1 MDQRESSVEERED
14 EEGELSMV
22 GEAGEDAERKK
33 GGREEDEGELGV
45 VLVRMGAKREVN
57 GVEDDDVETDESA
70 GEEVEEGG
78 RWVVLRLVGL
88 LGRGD

>member
-33 GGREEDEGELGV
+33 GGLEEDEGELGV

-57 GVEDDDVETDESA
+57 GVEDDDGETDESA

-78 RWVVLRLVGL
+78 RWVVLRLVWLPGL
-88 LGRGD
+88 GD